1 MHMMLRCAAIRY
13 IKSVARRCS
22 SFTNQVL
29 KVLYSIN
36 EWKLLP
42 FQMVSGRHG
51 CEMVGESGYQLRNL
65 PNNRCK
71 RNIEVECNPNT
82 CVHQAKRARRSDSTS
97 SHKENNGL
105 CREPKNTFPSRSK
118 VLPLRSIQSIN
129 TTNESPSVS
138 STLVRRLK
146 VPGNLSETTTRLT
159 RSCSVKTSPVVAQ
172 KRILRSSHRCSI
184 QTIPNAVLQ
193 VRLERFSFQSSSGT
207 QSDALVASCN
217 GSLTNGSKTETKASN
232 EFLSSWFSPRRF
244 SSSEKDQAAKLKR
257 LNRRRMEFDVQELS
271 QSFDC
276 DLSHASSDSLLNQSV
291 VGDPL
296 EKLLRLCGQ
305 TEIKSFDEYFDHTLV
320 ESMVKIGEGVYGEV
334 FQSPKGNVV
343 KIFPVDGEDLVN
355 GEKQMKFAEVYPEVF
370 VSQKLSELAYKYRR
384 NRSVNFAQL
393 KRATV
398 VRGKLPKA
406 LVSSWRK
413 YESQRGSDN
422 ECLDFLPAEQ
432 QWMVLESEFAGEP
445 LANVRFNTCREARS
459 VIEQIALSL
468 AAAESAL
475 QFEHRDLH
483 WHNVLVRPTRQWKLR
498 YRVGGVS
505 YAVLT
510 EGIQVT
516 IIDFTVSRLCH
527 EGNIVY
533 VDLSESPEIFECEGD
548 YQFDIYRIMRE
559 NNRNDWRPFHP
570 SSNLYWLHYL
580 MGKLLNETSYPRR
593 DPDSQPVESEL
604 RALYDMI
611 LAGGYKSATQ
621 LVSSSFYFDTCRIG

>member
-1 MHMMLRCAAIRY
+1 MMLRYAVLRC
-13 IKSVARRCS
+13 IKSISKRCS
-22 SFTNQVL
+22 FFANQVL
-29 KVLYSIN
+29 KVLHSIN
-36 EWKLLP
+36 EWKLLH
-42 FQMVSGRHG
+42 FQMVFGRHG

-65 PNNRCK
+65 PNNRSK
-71 RNIEVECNPNT
+71 RNIEIECDSST
-82 CVHQAKRARRSDSTS
+82 CGHQSKRPRRSDSTS
-97 SHKENNGL
+97 SHKENNGI
-105 CREPKNTFPSRSK
+105 CTAPKNMFPSRSRIP
-118 VLPLRSIQSIN
+118 PLRSIHPMN
-129 TTNESPSVS
+129 TINESTNV

-146 VPGNLSETTTRLT
+146 VPGDLSETTTRLT
-159 RSCSVKTSPVVAQ
+159 RSCSVKTSPVVNQ
-172 KRILRSSHRCSI
+172 KRTLRSSRRRSI
-184 QTIPNAVLQ
+184 QTIPNAILQ
-193 VRLERFSFQSSSGT
+193 VRLERFPVQSFSGKK
-207 QSDALVASCN
+207 SDLAVGSCN
-217 GSLTNGSKTETKASN
+217 SSLANESQTETKASK
-232 EFLSSWFSPRRF
+232 ELLSLFSPRRF
-244 SSSEKDQAAKLKR
+244 SSAGKDQAAKLKR
-257 LNRRRMEFDVQELS
+257 LNRRRMEFDVQELN
-271 QSFDC
+271 QSFGC
-276 DLSHASSDSLLNQSV
+276 DLSPSSSDSLHDQSV

-305 TEIKSFDEYFDHTLV
+305 TEIKSFDEYFDHTIV

-355 GEKQMKFAEVYPEVF
+355 GEKQMKFEEVYPEVF
-370 VSQKLSELAYKYRR
+370 VSQRLSELAYKYRR

-406 LVSSWRK
+406 LASSWRK

-445 LANVRFNTCREARS
+445 LSNVRFNTCREARS

-483 WHNVLVRPTRQWKLR
+483 WHNVLVRPTRQSKLR

-505 YAVLT
+505 YAVFT

-533 VDLSESPEIFECEGD
+533 VDMSESPEIFECEGD

-559 NNRNDWRPFHP
+559 NNGNDWRPFHP

-604 RALYDMI
+604 RALYDMV
-611 LAGGYKSATQ
+611 LAGDYNSATQ
-621 LVSSSFYFDTCRIG
+621 LVSSSFYFDSCRIG

>member
-1 MHMMLRCAAIRY
+1 MLRYAVLRC
-13 IKSVARRCS
+13 IKSIVRRCN
-22 SFTNQVL
+22 FFANQVL
-29 KVLYSIN
+29 RVLQSIN
-36 EWKLLP
+36 ARKLLRSE
-42 FQMVSGRHG
+42 MVFGRHVG
-51 CEMVGESGYQLRNL
+51 ELVFLVKHSFQDCEMVGESGYQLRNL
-65 PNNRCK
+65 PNNRSK
-71 RNIEVECNPNT
+71 RNVGIDCDSNT
-82 CVHQAKRARRSDSTS
+82 CVRQAKRPRRSDSTS

-105 CREPKNTFPSRSK
+105 CSAPKNSSPSKSR
-118 VLPLRSIQSIN
+118 VLPLRSIHPMN
-129 TTNESPSVS
+129 TINESTNV

-146 VPGNLSETTTRLT
+146 VPGDSSETTTRLT
-159 RSCSVKTSPVVAQ
+159 RSCSVKTSPVAIQ
-172 KRILRSSHRCSI
+172 KRTLRSSHRRSI
-184 QTIPNAVLQ
+184 QTIPNAILQ
-193 VRLERFSFQSSSGT
+193 SDSVVGSCSSSLA
-207 QSDALVASCN
+207 D
-217 GSLTNGSKTETKASN
+217 GSQTETKPSR
-232 EFLSSWFSPRRF
+232 ELLPLFSPRRF
-244 SSSEKDQAAKLKR
+244 SSVGKDQAAKLKR
-257 LNRRRMEFDVQELS
+257 LNRRRMEFDVQELG
-271 QSFDC
+271 QSYGC
-276 DLSHASSDSLLNQSV
+276 DLSPASSDSLLNQSV

-305 TEIKSFDEYFDHTLV
+305 TEIKSFDEYFDRTII

-343 KIFPVDGEDLVN
+343 KIFPVDGENLVN
-355 GEKQMKFAEVYPEVF
+355 GEKQMKFGEVYPEVF

-406 LVSSWRK
+406 LASSWRK
-413 YESQRGSDN
+413 YENQRGSDN

-445 LANVRFNTCREARS
+445 LSNVRFNTCREARS

-505 YAVLT
+505 YAVFT

-533 VDLSESPEIFECEGD
+533 VDMSESPEIFECEGD
-548 YQFDIYRIMRE
+548 YQFDIYRIMRK
-559 NNRNDWRPFHP
+559 NNGNDWRPFHP

-611 LAGGYKSATQ
+611 LAGDYNSATQ
-621 LVSSSFYFDTCRIG
+621 LVSSSFYFDACRIG